1 MTLVLLSRT
10 RLHIK
15 AYKDKSENLK
25 IVKKKNVYLR
35 KLCVSFPKRRHQ
47 KKNINF
53 ILQII
58 LFYSFFSSKQEKM
71 LSRLGHYHRVIKSW
85 FKIRVCVGVCFGHG
99 FILTTYVRTTTRL
112 VNQIQRKL
120 ILQATTKRWN

>member
-47 KKNINF
+47 KKTINF

-58 LFYSFFSSKQEKM
+58 PFYSFFLQNKKKCCHVSDIIIE
-71 LSRLGHYHRVIKSW
+71 LLNPDSRY
-85 FKIRVCVGVCFGHG
+85 VCVGVCFGHG

-112 VNQIQRKL
+112 VNQVQRKL
-120 ILQATTKRWN
+120 ILQATTKR